1 MPTIKTKWFS
11 SGMAGAPA
19 LSGTVGA
26 MIAVLDACLKNGFN
40 LTTLTSLVIASNV
53 AKATKAGHGYI
64 VNQALDV
71 EGITGACAEIN
82 GQVRVASVTTDT
94 FTFAAGGIS
103 DQTATGTITCKASP
117 AGWVKPFSATNLG
130 VYRSGNGLSSLQCI
144 KVDDTVGQY
153 SSVTGAEDYT
163 DISTAVSAFGTNYF
177 KKSSTTDAT
186 ARPWVLVAD
195 DKTVYL
201 GVAWNSGAAYDFY
214 SFGDFNSTIPADG
227 AIFRLQGL
235 ANAAPGSVGQYSSC
249 NDAYTYAPNQGV
261 VSRAYSQIFG
271 ATPIHQASMCAAS
284 SMGSA
289 TSYLTYHWA
298 LSANRGVSTT
308 ANAPAYA
315 TPALGDNGYHFLPV
329 YLFESTA
336 SGLSIRGVARGL
348 LHVLEYLPFAS
359 GYQVQVGVDNV
370 PEGIVL
376 MVRSAGQAVSG
387 AGPAYTYPSA
397 VLAFKLGDF

>member
-1 MPTIKTKWFS
+1 
-11 SGMAGAPA
+11 MAGAPA

-201 GVAWNSGAAYDFY
+201 GVAWNSGAAYDL
-214 SFGDFNSTIPADG
+214 SLIH
-227 AIFRLQGL
+227 I
-235 ANAAPGSVGQYSSC
+235 SSPR
-249 NDAYTYAPNQGV
+249 D
-261 VSRAYSQIFG
+261 
-271 ATPIHQASMCAAS
+271 
-284 SMGSA
+284 
-289 TSYLTYHWA
+289 
-298 LSANRGVSTT
+298 
-308 ANAPAYA
+308 
-315 TPALGDNGYHFLPV
+315 
-329 YLFESTA
+329 
-336 SGLSIRGVARGL
+336 
-348 LHVLEYLPFAS
+348 
-359 GYQVQVGVDNV
+359 
-370 PEGIVL
+370 
-376 MVRSAGQAVSG
+376 
-387 AGPAYTYPSA
+387 
-397 VLAFKLGDF
+397 